1 MKDVIETSILR
12 VKSWVFIALICLVSN
27 IVSAQIAVVSY
38 MKVEPGKWDTY
49 LEVEE
54 AWSKLHQKSVDNG
67 YILAWHLNEKMFHG
81 TQDSYD
87 FVTVNVYA
95 DWATYEKGYP
105 DGYFDQM
112 GEEMLKK
119 TGESRKV
126 VRSEVFTMAVGAE
139 NSKPG
144 KVMTIA
150 FMKVK
155 QGNSSAYVD
164 METKYYKVYHEALI
178 EAGGLNSWGI
188 YQRIVPF
195 GFGGKYNYLAVN
207 GFESLAQRSNRSD
220 ETIDAAWEKAAAG
233 TSDDEI
239 NKITNDSRLM
249 VSSVMWR
256 NVMSVVSEP
265 ANE

>member
-1 MKDVIETSILR
+1 MKDIIKLLFQ
-12 VKSWVFIALICLVSN
+12 KINSWVFVALILLISN
-27 IVSAQIAVVSY
+27 VVAAQIAVVSY
-38 MKVEPGKWDTY
+38 MKVEPGKWSEY

-54 AWSKLHQKSVDNG
+54 AWSKIHQKSVDNG
-67 YILAWHLNEKMFHG
+67 YILAWHFHEKMFHG
-81 TQDSYD
+81 TQDNYD

-119 TGESRKV
+119 TGESRKI
-126 VRSEVFTMAVGAE
+126 VRSEVYAMAVGAE
-139 NSKPG
+139 NSKAG
-144 KVMTIA
+144 KVIILA
-150 FMKVK
+150 YMKVK

-164 METKYYKVYHEALI
+164 MESKYYKVYHEGLI

-188 YQRIVPF
+188 YQRIVPY
-195 GFGGKYNYLAVN
+195 GFGGKYNYVAVN
-207 GFESLAQRSNRSD
+207 TFESLAQRGSLSE
-220 ETIDAAWEKAAAG
+220 ETYDAAWKKAAAG

-239 NKITNDSRLM
+239 DKITNETRVM

-256 NVMSVVSEP
+256 NVKSVVSEP